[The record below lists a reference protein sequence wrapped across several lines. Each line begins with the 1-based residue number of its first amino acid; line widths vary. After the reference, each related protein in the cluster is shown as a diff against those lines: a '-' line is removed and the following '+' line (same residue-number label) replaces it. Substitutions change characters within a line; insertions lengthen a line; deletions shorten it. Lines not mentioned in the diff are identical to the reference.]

1 MDPYKGASMT
11 SPLSVLSSPHR
22 CALALAAAVR
32 IASVERRHRGERGEG
47 AGQVVRDG
55 HAGPNRRP
63 IRVAGQVQEPAE
75 GDAQA
80 VEAGPGRV
88 GPGLAEHADPHVHE
102 VVGQVG
108 RSEAPA
114 LHGAGPEVLAEDVG
128 RRHQPLEEILPL
140 RLPQVARDAPPATAF
155 DRPRQRVSRPVV
167 HGDERAPCCA

>member
-11 SPLSVLSSPHR
+11 SPLRLPAARS
-22 CALALAAAVR
+22 LAGAV

-55 HAGPNRRP
+55 DAGPHRRP
-63 IRVAGQVQEPAE
+63 IRVAGQVQEAAE

-88 GPGLAEHADPHVHE
+88 GPGLAEHADAHVDE

-114 LHGAGPEVLAEDVG
+114 LHGAGPEVLAQDVG
-128 RRHQPLEEILPL
+128 RRHQPLEEVLPL
-140 RLPQVARDAPPATAF
+140 GLPQVAGDAPPPAAL
-155 DRPRQRVSRPVV
+155 DRPRQRVVRARRPR
-167 HGDERAPCCA
+167 GRTGPCCA